1 MIGGCFVVTGTA
13 IVSSTICVWKVIR
26 ETQLAIAPLK
36 KNSVRKGLATLE
48 LGVAALEQSL
58 TTYVRDTKLF

>member
-1 MIGGCFVVTGTA
+1 MTGGCLVVTGTA
-13 IVSSTICVWKVIR
+13 IVSSTLCVWKVIR
-26 ETQLAIAPLK
+26 ETQLAIAPL

-58 TTYVRDTKLF
+58 TTYVRDTTLF